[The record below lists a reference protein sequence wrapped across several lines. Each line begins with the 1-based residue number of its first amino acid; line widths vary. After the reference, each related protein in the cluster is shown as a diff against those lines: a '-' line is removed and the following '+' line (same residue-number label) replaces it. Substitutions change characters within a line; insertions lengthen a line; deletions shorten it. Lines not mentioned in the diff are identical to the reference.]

1 MMQYSIHTEVT
12 RIKRGL
18 EREAARL
25 TTQGVRGFAVAV
37 ALGQALAMLET
48 THHQTSTDL

>member
-18 EREAARL
+18 EREAVRL
-25 TTQGVRGFAVAV
+25 TTEGVPGVAV

-48 THHQTSTDL
+48 THHQTSADL